1 MVKKLPNHPYVIQIN
16 DFVVQ
21 YSQSCIVMELCE
33 KGSLEQL
40 LYDTSKSINEE
51 EMVRFGFEIAAGLYH
66 LHKNKVVH
74 RNLAA
79 RNVLLTKNYQV
90 KIADFGLSKYF
101 DAEFIPGRAHPVV
114 PVEWMAPEGLRSSTF
129 SEKSD
134 VWSYGIVLSE
144 IVNRREPFPGK
155 SSSDVACM
163 IRDQSLVPTNNAQTP
178 ALLITIMELC
188 WKKNPEDRPTFDYIL
203 SNMFKRSL

>member
-90 KIADFGLSKYF
+90 KNCRLWVKQVF
-101 DAEFIPGRAHPVV
+101 
-114 PVEWMAPEGLRSSTF
+114 
-129 SEKSD
+129 
-134 VWSYGIVLSE
+134 
-144 IVNRREPFPGK
+144 
-155 SSSDVACM
+155 
-163 IRDQSLVPTNNAQTP
+163 
-178 ALLITIMELC
+178 
-188 WKKNPEDRPTFDYIL
+188 
-203 SNMFKRSL
+203 